1 MQVEGNVAGE
11 ELVRKLINV
20 EAARAQLDQLRA
32 EYDRVLSQM
41 QVDEQCICNDRDAGL
56 KTEMQARKEIID
68 LHRRTS
74 EQLSKLL
81 PQMQALGES
90 IGPDAA
96 NEVARIAEEVRG
108 RGLVVIDVAA
118 RVNGSLQTGL
128 TQFFDDLAAG
138 TKKGSTLFEEF
149 GNSVI
154 ATIRRIAAA
163 QAATKLLGA
172 FNASS
177 IGQFIGSFLGGGT
190 PAPVH
195 HTGGVVG
202 AVAAS
207 RTVSP
212 LAFVSA
218 LRYHS
223 GGVLGLTP
231 DEVPAILQRGEEV
244 LTRRAPRHRDNGGM
258 GGSNVSVQ
266 MTINTPDADSFRRS
280 QGRIARDM
288 AEASR
293 RAQEWHSLCPYSRF

>member
-41 QVDEQCICNDRDAGL
+41 QVDEQRISNDRDAGL
-56 KTEMQARKEIID
+56 KTELQARKEIID

-96 NEVARIAEEVRG
+96 NEVARIAEEG
-108 RGLVVIDVAA
+108 RGLGLVVNDVAA
-118 RVNGSLQTGL
+118 RVNGSLETGL
-128 TQFFDDLAAG
+128 TQFFDDIAKG
-138 TKKGSTLFEEF
+138 TKSGKALIEDF

-154 ATIRRIAAA
+154 ATITRIAAE
-163 QAATKLLGA
+163 QAATKLLSALGA
-172 FNASS
+172 TG
-177 IGQFIGSFLGGGT
+177 IGQFVGSILGGGA
-190 PAPVH
+190 PAPVPP
-195 HTGGVVG
+195 TGGVVG

-218 LRYHS
+218 PRYHS
-223 GGVLGLTP
+223 GGV
-231 DEVPAILQRGEEV
+231 
-244 LTRRAPRHRDNGGM
+244 
-258 GGSNVSVQ
+258 
-266 MTINTPDADSFRRS
+266 
-280 QGRIARDM
+280 
-288 AEASR
+288 
-293 RAQEWHSLCPYSRF
+293 